1 MLPKAFFDYLR
12 FERGAS
18 EMTIEG
24 YRSDLKAFESFYK
37 ELNGSLSWETIDADV
52 AREWIVRMM
61 EHGNKASSVQRRM
74 SALRSF
80 YRFLQLRGYITHN
93 PVSNIVAPKKE
104 RALPTF
110 IREDDMARLL
120 EQEGMFDD
128 TFEGRR
134 DRLIV
139 DMFYETGLR
148 LSELIGLDT
157 TDVNLT
163 SQVLRVTGKGNKQRI
178 VPFGD
183 NITQLII
190 KYNKERAR
198 VTKEQDGPYFVT
210 REGQRLLP
218 ARVRRMVKRQLGLV
232 TLQRKRSPHVL
243 RHTFATSMLN
253 HQADLQSVKELLGH
267 EKLSTTEIYT
277 HTTFEE
283 LKRVYETAHPR
294 A

>member
-37 ELNGSLSWETIDADV
+37 ELNSSLSWETIDADV

>member
-1 MLPKAFFDYLR
+1 
-12 FERGAS
+12 
-18 EMTIEG
+18 MTIEG

-104 RALPTF
+104 RTLPTF